1 MERYNA
7 TLWRNM
13 NMAFPYEIAEK
24 LCLKPGEKVA
34 FVDHGDRVTVE
45 KEATGCGAQA

>member
-13 NMAFPYEIAEK
+13 NIALPYEIVER
-24 LCLKPGEKVA
+24 LGLKPGDKIFFNIVN
-34 FVDHGDRVTVE
+34 DHVVVE
-45 KEATGCGAQA
+45 KGA